1 MILSVLKTYGDGTE
15 FAPSNTYRL
24 VKDRVVGM
32 TDGKS
37 AVLQAIELALG
48 TERWRYEIFSSD
60 YGCEIQSLLGQNRRP
75 MEKEIE
81 LMISEAIKEDDRI
94 TGIEGFS
101 MRYEGDTAK
110 ISFTA
115 ISRFGD
121 IRVERSISVG

>member
-1 MILSVLKTYGDGTE
+1 MSVLKTYGDEVT
-15 FAPSNTYRL
+15 FASSNTYRL
-24 VKDRVVGM
+24 VGDRIMGM

-48 TERWRYEIFSSD
+48 TERWRYVIFSGD
-60 YGCEIQSLLGQNRRP
+60 YGCELSSLFGQNRRP

-81 LMISEAIKEDDRI
+81 LLIKEALEEDDRI
-94 TGIEGFS
+94 TAIENFS
-101 MRYEGDTAK
+101 VRYEGDTAV

-121 IRVERSISVG
+121 IQVERSVLVG